1 MPLETRDRS
10 IQLLTFKLDDQEY
23 AVEIANVVQVVQM
36 VAVTRLPQGTDA
48 VEGIINLHGEVT
60 PVIDT
65 RKRLGLAPK
74 PHDPDTQLLITRV
87 KGRTLALTVDA
98 VSQVL
103 ALASDRIEPSQR
115 IGAEPKYLSAVG
127 NMGDRLILILDPLAF
142 LADAP
147 KPERE
152 N

>member
-1 MPLETRDRS
+1 MPVETRDES
-10 IQLLTFKLDDQEY
+10 VQLLTFKLDDQEY
-23 AVEIANVVQVVQM
+23 ALDLANVVQVVQM
-36 VAVTRLPQGTDA
+36 VAVTRPPQSAGD
-48 VEGIINLHGEVT
+48 VEGIINLHGAVT

-74 PHDPDTQLLITRV
+74 PHDLNTQLLITRAN
-87 KGRTLALTVDA
+87 GRILALTVDA

-103 ALASDRIEPSQR
+103 ALASNCIEPSKR
-115 IGAEPKYLSAVG
+115 IGATLKYLSAVG
-127 NMGDRLILILDPLAF
+127 NVGDRLILILDPNSF

-147 KPERE
+147 KFDGA